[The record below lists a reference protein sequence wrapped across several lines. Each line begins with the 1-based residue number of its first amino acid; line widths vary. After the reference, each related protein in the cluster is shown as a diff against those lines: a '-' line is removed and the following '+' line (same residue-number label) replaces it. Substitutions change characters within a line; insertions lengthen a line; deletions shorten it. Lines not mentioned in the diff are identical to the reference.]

1 MKEISLNPP
10 GGAVPLRTKFLL
22 KASSSTSPNDTA
34 FVLCGGR
41 SRTEKSG
48 VERLVCFVIN

>member
-10 GGAVPLRTKFLL
+10 GGAVPPRMKFLL

-34 FVLCGGR
+34 CPLVALELKSPAWNDECVL
-41 SRTEKSG
+41 S
-48 VERLVCFVIN
+48 